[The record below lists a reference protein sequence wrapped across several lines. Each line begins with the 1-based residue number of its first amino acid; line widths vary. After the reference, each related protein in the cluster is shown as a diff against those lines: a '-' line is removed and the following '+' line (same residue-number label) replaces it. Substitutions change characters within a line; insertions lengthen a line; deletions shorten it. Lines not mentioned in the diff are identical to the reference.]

1 MAILPRYQRIGLQT
15 RQPQQ
20 IDFAATREQ
29 ARLGQTIS
37 EQVNRMSDFAFK
49 QGAEAAEIRGQE
61 RVRDE
66 GARPT
71 LEAIQEGGGPS
82 TIAER
87 SAYALGSRVAVAEIQ
102 NEAELEISKILNNAE
117 KNQTSF
123 TAVQTQLADIKDGYS
138 ASLDAI
144 DPEAAIMLQTRLSTG
159 VAKAESRYS
168 NYYVKLQASRQTAKR
183 GQTAD
188 RAFNQILSDAIV
200 PGTTIK
206 DLSDQISAE
215 ADLLLGMGATKEQ
228 ADAFYDRTYNAAYRE
243 KTTYEFNIA
252 PLERQEEILT
262 SMETNALPGMT
273 LTETQSVR
281 KSLRADYNSKLRVAQ
296 GEANAVVSDANE
308 LSRILALGGMPSQ
321 NDVLKLTQTA
331 DTLGDLGAGARDA
344 VGVLEFNM
352 EKAAAFRKM
361 TPQDLTAE
369 VQALSQ
375 GLEGMGQAGVD
386 TLIEAE
392 TLNTAKKYLASAN
405 QAIKAAETSKKADEV
420 ARAKAFKPT
429 IDGLDQQ
436 IKDFQALV
444 DSGRPVD
451 IKDITEI
458 LRRITV
464 RVPKDLAGDLEIDA
478 LALNITSKTVEDMEN
493 MTPAEAAGYLRSIY
507 EGIEG
512 IGDPGID
519 EPVEIQTYDL
529 AKKMLSGMEAEL
541 AKDPLSYAMRVGLN
555 DASGNPIEITPI
567 NFSDPDAT
575 LETMRKRVADAKIV
589 SSKYSTPATYFTPQE
604 RTMLAEVVDGSDR
617 SQKMYLLGAIVDGGA
632 QAAPD
637 MLAEISKTA
646 PEFAGIGA
654 LVASDRMTAANVAL
668 KGMDLIKGGFKPAEF
683 TSTNTETLF
692 RAKTTG
698 PLVFQPNSIG
708 ITRDVATA
716 IYAEIARNKE
726 VFDEDLWGEAIDM
739 ALGADGAGRGG
750 IQEVRGIETY
760 VPPSLTADDVEVALK
775 AITPSMLALA
785 SGGQFLSSEYAEA
798 ISGRGMFKRDNNY
811 TAVSYGGDNYIIAY
825 GNPNVGQPKYVF
837 DENEELVVFDM
848 LKLVEATK

>member
-20 IDFAATREQ
+20 MDFAATREQ

-37 EQVNRMSDFAFK
+37 QQVNRMSDFAFK
-49 QGAEAAEIRGQE
+49 KGAEAAEIRGQE

-123 TAVQTQLADIKDGYS
+123 TAVQAQLADIKDGYS

-168 NYYVKLQASRQTAKR
+168 NYYVKLQASRQKAKR
-183 GQTAD
+183 NQAAD
-188 RAFNQILSDAIV
+188 RASAQILSDAIV

-215 ADLLLGMGATKEQ
+215 ADLLLGMGATKEH

-273 LTETQSVR
+273 LTETQGVR
-281 KSLRADYNSKLRVAQ
+281 KSLRADYNSKLRVSQ
-296 GEANAVVSDANE
+296 GKANAVVSDAKE

-392 TLNTAKKYLASAN
+392 TLNTAKAYLASAN
-405 QAIKAAETSKKADEV
+405 QAVKAAETSKKAAEV
-420 ARAKAFKPT
+420 ARAKAYKPT
-429 IDGLDQQ
+429 VDGLDQQ

-444 DSGRPVD
+444 DSGRPVGFDD
-451 IKDITEI
+451 ISKLLSSIAKIPD
-458 LRRITV
+458 
-464 RVPKDLAGDLEIDA
+464 DLMGDLGSDV
-478 LALNITSKTVEDMEN
+478 LALNITSRTVEDMEN

-555 DASGNPIEITPI
+555 DDSGNPIEITPI

-692 RAKTTG
+692 RAKTTA

-726 VFDEDLWGEAIDM
+726 VFDEDLWDEAIDM

-760 VPPSLTADDVEVALK
+760 VPPSLTSDDVEVALK

-825 GNPNVGQPKYVF
+825 GDPNVGQPKYVF

>member
-20 IDFAATREQ
+20 MDFAATREQ

-37 EQVNRMSDFAFK
+37 QQVNRMSDFAFK

-123 TAVQTQLADIKDGYS
+123 TAVQAQLADIKDGYS

-168 NYYVKLQASRQTAKR
+168 NYFVKLQASRQKAKR
-183 GQTAD
+183 NQSAD
-188 RAFNQILSDAIV
+188 RASAQILSDAIV

-392 TLNTAKKYLASAN
+392 TLNTAKAYLASAN
-405 QAIKAAETSKKADEV
+405 QAIKAAETSKKAAEV
-420 ARAKAFKPT
+420 ARAKAYKPT
-429 IDGLDQQ
+429 VDGLDQQ

-444 DSGRPVD
+444 DSGRPVGIDD
-451 IKDITEI
+451 ISKLLSSIAK
-458 LRRITV
+458 
-464 RVPKDLAGDLEIDA
+464 VPGDLRGDLGSDA

-726 VFDEDLWGEAIDM
+726 VFDEDLWEEAIDM
-739 ALGADGAGRGG
+739 ALGADGSGRGG

-785 SGGQFLSSEYAEA
+785 SGGQFLSKEYTEA
-798 ISGRGMFKRDNNY
+798 ISNKGMFKRNY

-825 GNPNVGQPKYVF
+825 GDPNVGQPKYVF